1 MATVYVINCRDAGVD
16 CDFEARAS
24 TLDEVMQ
31 LCADH
36 GVREHNMKGFGP
48 DLYLKMKRCVR
59 ILEED
64 ASSSIT

>member
-36 GVREHNMKGFGP
+36 GTREHNMKGFGP
-48 DLYLKMKRCVR
+48 ELYLKMRRCVKT
-59 ILEED
+59 LEVD
-64 ASSSIT
+64 GAD